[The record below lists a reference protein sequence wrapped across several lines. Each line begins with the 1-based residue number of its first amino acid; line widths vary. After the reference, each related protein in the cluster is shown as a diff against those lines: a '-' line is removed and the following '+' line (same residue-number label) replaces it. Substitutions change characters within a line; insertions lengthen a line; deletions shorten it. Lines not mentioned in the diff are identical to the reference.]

1 MTALPTIYITLY
13 DRLTHNDLGGG
24 TCYGIAS
31 STTYNITYRAF
42 RRCQTRHRR
51 KALCVSDL
59 LTQMCWHTA
68 NDAVGRQIVAAWW
81 IILPYSGKIGMRHV

>member
-31 STTYNITYRAF
+31 SKTYNITYRAF
-42 RRCQTRHRR
+42 RRCQTRAPAEGFVRLR
-51 KALCVSDL
+51 SP
-59 LTQMCWHTA
+59 
-68 NDAVGRQIVAAWW
+68 DAVRWIYCQKELWWQNMPRITKIRQ
-81 IILPYSGKIGMRHV
+81 